1 MLYLKAVILNF
12 DHKVP
17 LLEKNNKTAHTN
29 GELIVY
35 SENLLW
41 ISWALVNEVAVA
53 LVKIKR
59 QMSLNN
65 KPASSESTEF
75 IEVSLAEV
83 NP

>member
-53 LVKIKR
+53 PCEDKKT
-59 QMSLNN
+59 NE
-65 KPASSESTEF
+65 SE
-75 IEVSLAEV
+75 
-83 NP
+83 